1 MFSLAYP
8 IEDEIEVNGQKVP
21 IHTAFDVVLRV
32 LDVLQDPQLSETGKL
47 RIILQ
52 LFFGKE
58 TEFLELPAEDQAT
71 LFHQVF
77 SMYVKQE
84 EKKVSYDLQG
94 NPLPEYEED
103 TKACYSLKEDAPYI
117 YASFMQAY
125 GIDLLEEQ
133 GKLHWFKFQALLSGL
148 PEDTKFRQVVAIR
161 MWEKPSKSKNAHEKQ
176 MRELQK
182 IYALPDEEVDPW
194 QTEE

>member
-8 IEDEIEVNGQKVP
+8 TEDKIKVNDKEFK
-21 IHTAFDVVLRV
+21 INIAFDVVLRV
-32 LDVLQDPQLSETGKL
+32 LDLLQEPRLYDALKL
-47 RIILQ
+47 RIALQ
-52 LFFGKE
+52 LFFGKN
-58 TEFLELPAEDQAT
+58 TELLELPFEEQAT
-71 LFHQVF
+71 IFHQVF
-77 SMYVKQE
+77 SRYVKQE
-84 EKKVSYDLQG
+84 EQKVTYDLQG
-94 NPLPEYEED
+94 NPLPDYD
-103 TKACYSLKEDAPYI
+103 ADKKAYYSLKADASYI

-161 MWEKPSKSKNAHEKQ
+161 MWEKPSKSKNAHENQ
-176 MRELQK
+176 MRKLQK
-182 IYALPDEEVDPW
+182 IYALPEEVAPW